1 MIVITKADDLAK
13 IKEKSVIPY
22 IKNLLSNIQKA
33 YCPDRSLES
42 VGAIYF
48 LENEKDFDDF
58 KKFGLSGRSIIPLL
72 LGFGCTASG
81 TCAAKT
87 SDCAECS
94 KRTLSA
100 LMFIPCGARL
110 PLVLLFCNVLFSNA
124 DVPVFVFFY
133 IYWF

>member
-1 MIVITKADDLAK
+1 MIVITKSDDLAK

-58 KKFGLSGRSIIPLL
+58 KKFGLSSTLCEERFEWIEEICNGYSDGCIVINNDFAINIIGKSEFFNKRSD
-72 LGFGCTASG
+72 
-81 TCAAKT
+81 K
-87 SDCAECS
+87 
-94 KRTLSA
+94 K
-100 LMFIPCGARL
+100 
-110 PLVLLFCNVLFSNA
+110 
-124 DVPVFVFFY
+124 
-133 IYWF
+133 